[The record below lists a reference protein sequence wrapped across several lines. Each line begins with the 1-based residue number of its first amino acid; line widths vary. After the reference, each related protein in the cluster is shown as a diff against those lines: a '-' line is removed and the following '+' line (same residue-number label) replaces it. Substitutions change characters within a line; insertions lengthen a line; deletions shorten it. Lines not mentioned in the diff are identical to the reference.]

1 MAYSKIKSNKSEYNQ
16 WLIEDCPQAKLTTKG
31 PDHLTDSEIL
41 AMIIGNKNMTN
52 AVQIARD
59 ILNHVNGDLLKLS
72 QLSVSD
78 LMKID
83 NIGKAR
89 AHRIFAALELGR
101 RRIASP
107 AEPITKITASQDVY
121 DYIKR
126 DLLDAQYESFWI
138 LSLRRNNSI
147 IKKSLIS
154 TGGISG
160 TLADPKKI
168 FIKALENRASAIILI
183 HNHPSGTLKPSEA
196 DIRLTRQLKK
206 AGATLEIPVL
216 DHVIFTNDGYFSF
229 VDEGILW

>member
-1 MAYSKIKSNKSEYNQ
+1 MAYSKIKSNENEYNH
-16 WLIEDCPQAKLTTKG
+16 WLIEDCPQSKLAAKG

-72 QLSVSD
+72 QLSISD

-83 NIGKAR
+83 NIGQAR
-89 AHRIFAALELGR
+89 AHRIFAAMELGR

-107 AEPITKITASQDVY
+107 AEPITKINVSRDVY

-138 LSLRRNNSI
+138 LSLRRNNTI

-154 TGGISG
+154 IGGISG
-160 TLADPKKI
+160 TLADPKKV
-168 FIKALENRASAIILI
+168 FIEALENRASAIILV
-183 HNHPSGTLKPSEA
+183 HNHPSGNLKPSEA
-196 DIRLTRQLKK
+196 DIQMTSKIK
-206 AGATLEIPVL
+206 NAGATLEMAIL
-216 DHVIFTNDGYFSF
+216 DHIIFTNSGYFSF
-229 VDEGILW
+229 SDEGIL

>member
-1 MAYSKIKSNKSEYNQ
+1 MAYSKNKPNENEYNH
-16 WLIEDCPQAKLTTKG
+16 WLIEDCPQSKLAAKG
-31 PDHLTDSEIL
+31 PDNLTDSEIL
-41 AMIIGNKNMTN
+41 AMIIGNQNMIQS
-52 AVQIARD
+52 VQIARNL
-59 ILNHVNGDLLKLS
+59 LNHVNGDLIKLS
-72 QLSVSD
+72 QLSIAE

-107 AEPITKITASQDVY
+107 AEPITKITASRDVY
-121 DYIKR
+121 NYIKR

-138 LSLRRNNSI
+138 LTLRRNNSI

-168 FIKALENRASAIILI
+168 FIEALENRASAIILI

-196 DIRLTRQLKK
+196 DIRLTSQLKK
-206 AGATLEIPVL
+206 AGASLEIPVL
-216 DHVIFTNDGYFSF
+216 DHVIFANGGYFSF
-229 VDEGILW
+229 VDEGIL